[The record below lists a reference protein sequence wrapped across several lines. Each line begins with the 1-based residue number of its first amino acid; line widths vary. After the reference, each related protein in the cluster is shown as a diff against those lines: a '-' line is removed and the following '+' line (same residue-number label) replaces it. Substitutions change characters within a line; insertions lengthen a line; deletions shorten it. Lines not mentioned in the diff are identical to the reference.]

1 MNYPKPKLLLALI
14 FSLFVFTIRNGIL
27 FCSMLGA
34 GAVFIGIGIGF
45 EVGAN
50 NKAKEAITVF
60 NNAIRQ
66 SNNANLDLGFS
77 PGGVMLRLSF

>member
-1 MNYPKPKLLLALI
+1 
-14 FSLFVFTIRNGIL
+14 
-27 FCSMLGA
+27 MLGA
-34 GAVFIGIGIGF
+34 GAVFTGISIGF

-77 PGGVMLRLSF
+77 PGGVMLRLNL